1 MVLYA
6 TIVDNCMATI
16 NNDEMKIDRLVSII
30 MILLDKKR
38 IGAQELADMFEVS
51 PRTIYRDIDTI
62 NIAGIPVRS
71 TSGVGGGFEIMQKY
85 KIDRNVFSTA
95 DLSAILMGLSSIT
108 NMIRGDELVNAFAK
122 VKSFIP
128 ADRAKDIEIKANQIF
143 VDLSPWTGNRNIQAY
158 LEIIKTALQ
167 DSRLLIFEY
176 ADRYG
181 NKTARTA
188 EPYQLVLKSSH
199 WYWQGY
205 CHKRNDFRLFKLSR
219 MSKLKIQE
227 DNFTPRD
234 YQNPQLDFTDILAK
248 METKIKIRIHK
259 SVMDRVLDY
268 CSFEHFLSDGDEHYI
283 VSFPFIENEYYYTI
297 LFSFGDK
304 CECLEPLH
312 IRSEI
317 KRRIHNI
324 ATIYER

>member
-1 MVLYA
+1 
-6 TIVDNCMATI
+6 
-16 NNDEMKIDRLVSII
+16 MKIDRLISII
-30 MILLDKKR
+30 MILLDKER

-51 PRTIYRDIDTI
+51 PRTIYRDIDAI
-62 NIAGIPVRS
+62 NMAGIPVLS

-85 KIDRNVFSTA
+85 KIDKKVFSTA
-95 DLSAILMGLSSIT
+95 DLSSILMGLSSLS
-108 NMIRGDELVNAFAK
+108 NMVRGDELVNALAK

-128 ADRAKDIEIKANQIF
+128 ADTAKDIELKANQIHI
-143 VDLSPWTGNRNIQAY
+143 DLNPWMGNRSIQSH

-167 DSRLLIFEY
+167 ESKLVSFDY

-188 EPYQLVLKSSH
+188 EPYQLVLKGSH

-219 MSKLKIQE
+219 TSNLQIQE
-227 DNFTPRD
+227 EFFTPRN
-234 YQNPQLDFTDILAK
+234 YQKPQLDVTDIVAT
-248 METKIKIRIHK
+248 MQTKIKIRIHK

-268 CSFEHFLSDGDEHYI
+268 CSHEDFLPDGDEHYI
-283 VSFPFIENEYYYTI
+283 VSFPFIENDYYYDI
-297 LFSFGDK
+297 LLSFGDQ

-312 IRSEI
+312 IRSEM
-317 KRRIHNI
+317 KRRIRDM
-324 ATIYER
+324 AALYENQHTE

>member
-1 MVLYA
+1 
-6 TIVDNCMATI
+6 
-16 NNDEMKIDRLVSII
+16 MKVDRLISII

-38 IGAQELADMFEVS
+38 IGAQELAELFEVS

-62 NIAGIPVRS
+62 NMAGIPVRS
-71 TSGVGGGFEIMQKY
+71 ISGVGGGFEIMQNY
-85 KIDRNVFSTA
+85 KIDRKVFSTA
-95 DLSAILMGLSSIT
+95 DLSAILMGLSSLS
-108 NMIRGDELVNAFAK
+108 NMIRGDELINALAK

-128 ADRAKDIEIKANQIF
+128 ADRAKDIELKANQIYI
-143 VDLSPWTGNRNIQAY
+143 DLSPWMGNRNIQPY

-167 DSRLLIFEY
+167 ESKLLSFEY

-181 NKTARTA
+181 NKTVRTA

-205 CHKRNDFRLFKLSR
+205 CHKRNDFRLFRLSR
-219 MSKLKIQE
+219 ISNLQIQE
-227 DNFTPRD
+227 EFFTPRD
-234 YQNPQLDFTDILAK
+234 YQKPQLDFTDILAT
-248 METKIKIRIHK
+248 MQTKIKIRIHK
-259 SVMDRVLDY
+259 SVMDRVLY
-268 CSFEHFLSDGDEHYI
+268 FCTYEHFSPDGDEHFI
-283 VSFPFIENEYYYTI
+283 VSIPFIENEYHYNI

-312 IRSEI
+312 IRTEM
-317 KRRIHNI
+317 KRRIHDI